1 MTAALIL
8 FGVSA
13 AVAQSAVTGKI
24 VDETGAPL
32 IGASVTVPGTSQGV
46 STDVDG
52 NFTLK
57 TDAKEIEISYVGYVP
72 TKKPVTGP
80 NARLGIIQMEP
91 DAVALQDVIVMQS
104 VAVQRKTP
112 VAVSTVNAEEISYKL
127 GGQEFPEILKS
138 TPGRLRDQGRRRL
151 RRLEDQHAR
160 FPGGQ
165 RGRDG
170 QRRPRERYGV
180 GRRILVEL
188 GRPLGRD
195 AQHADPARPGRLEN
209 LVSLG
214 RRFGQ
219 HRDQRHR
226 GQAGRHVLVRRR

>member
-91 DAVALQDVIVMQS
+91 TPWHCRMSSSCSRWPCSA
-104 VAVQRKTP
+104 KTP

-138 TPGRLRDQGRRRL
+138 TPGVYVTKD
-151 RRLEDQHAR
+151 
-160 FPGGQ
+160 GGGFGDSKINM
-165 RGRDG
+165 RGF
-170 QRRPRERYGV
+170 QAANVAVMVNGV
-180 GRRILVEL
+180 PVNDMEWGGVYWVEL
-188 GRPLGRD
+188 G
-195 AQHADPARPGRLEN
+195 PASRT
-209 LVSLG
+209 
-214 RRFGQ
+214 
-219 HRDQRHR
+219 
-226 GQAGRHVLVRRR
+226 